1 MNEELIVSKDKGPF
15 VQRPISANPGLNLIQ
30 VSLFLYSRAFLR

>member
-15 VQRPISANPGLNLIQ
+15 VQRLISANPGLNLIQ
-30 VSLFLYSRAFLR
+30 VSLFPHSKAFFR